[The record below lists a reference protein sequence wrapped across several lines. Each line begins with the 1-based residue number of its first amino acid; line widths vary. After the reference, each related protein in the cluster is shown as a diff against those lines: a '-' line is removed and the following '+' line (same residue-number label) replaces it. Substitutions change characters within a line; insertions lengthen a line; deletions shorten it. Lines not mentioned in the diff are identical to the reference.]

1 MSYVEFM
8 ETMNPRQAREEIIRT
23 LKNSSKETI
32 SIRLS
37 PECLTA
43 LKRELLEIKR
53 NDREVKNLTV
63 SKYISVL
70 VEQHAESLRRN
81 K

>member
-1 MSYVEFM
+1 M